1 MKSWFPLFSAVLIT
15 LILAGCGSSGKNF
28 PVAHVGE
35 IQNGVTTQSQ
45 ILDWFGLA
53 YKEGLRDGNA
63 LWTYQFDTYNSLGI
77 GKDRSKE
84 LIILFDDKNIVRAYR
99 YASNMD

>member
-1 MKSWFPLFSAVLIT
+1 MKRLVPLFSALFIT
-15 LILAGCGSSGKNF
+15 LVLAGCGSSGKNF
-28 PVAHVGE
+28 PVGHVGE

-45 ILDWFGLA
+45 ILDWFGVPF
-53 YKEGLRDGNA
+53 KEGVRNGNP

-77 GKDRSKE
+77 GKDNSKE
-84 LIILFDDKNIVRAYR
+84 LTILFDENNFVKAYR